1 MTSTPSEG
9 RQTPA
14 ENLMHH
20 DTSFTQDQLSQFEEH
35 EGPILEKLAVG
46 AILHNILTA
55 ANYDSARI
63 VDSASESIWTA
74 LLLTELTTSTFDSE
88 NKIDRIVNRI
98 EELNQTIQQLSL
110 NQSGPKYHGTAL
122 NPQTSQTAF
131 RPTPAA
137 SEPTPSNP
145 SSFVDESPPYSSKP
159 EYEGESSLFAH
170 AVFATKFLQNS
181 VRNNSSSEVALEMTS
196 VLNALRG
203 VIDAQK
209 QESDTVENLYPNALP
224 LPPGTSLRKL
234 PMPSTEKAM
243 ACLRIAQ
250 DSTPIQ
256 ILWLMDLQTIPE
268 FTTHFIKVCSPGPVT
283 EADLIIFYL
292 GLYWLFCECTN
303 VVEDESLKKEYT
315 AQSIICR
322 DSLETVLSRLPFHMP
337 ATLEHVL
344 ALCMASLYCVQRC
357 KPSAAW
363 NFICAASNLSQSLG
377 LHSSVMLDQETTESK
392 NQKTRLF
399 WCIYTTEKMLALRIG
414 RSSTIREND
423 ITVPSMTPEVLNN
436 PFFSHSFFSQ
446 AFPIWIGMSTLQG
459 RVYDEIYSPAS
470 LAQPASVRTARARA
484 LADETKRLM
493 AVEDDLQIKCEDQV
507 SRKLGT
513 VLSQLCFRSERVTS
527 LSMLTLIYRSIP
539 PDKPGGS
546 VFCDEC
552 IATARQAVKEHEKC
566 VEIFTSTEKQSNYF
580 LLYINWTLLQSPFI
594 PFIVLFCHM
603 IETSDP
609 SDLPCLRDLV
619 HTLETVT
626 EPSQYSLCQKQLS
639 MFKALYD
646 VAVKYFNIRAAA
658 TPEAMLDT
666 RGTGSA
672 GYCTPNPKLPSPVPQ
687 MGASNQNVANLSG
700 MLPFSSSGQ
709 PVDAAQGQMPMYDSR
724 TNQFEPGE
732 FDMGIDQ
739 PSRELATWFYANHDM
754 MRMLEDT

>member
-1 MTSTPSEG
+1 MPSDPDAKTPCPGGSLTFGARNLSSPEPRAKTLG
-9 RQTPA
+9 GLPCASGANDPDPA
-14 ENLMHH
+14 CPVHL
-20 DTSFTQDQLSQFEEH
+20 
-35 EGPILEKLAVG
+35 G
-46 AILHNILTA
+46 
-55 ANYDSARI
+55 
-63 VDSASESIWTA
+63 SIY
-74 LLLTELTTSTFDSE
+74 E

-110 NQSGPKYHGTAL
+110 NQPGPKYHGTPL
-122 NPQTSQTAF
+122 NPQTSQSAF
-131 RPTPAA
+131 RPTPAS
-137 SEPTPSNP
+137 SEPTPSDP
-145 SSFVDESPPYSSKP
+145 SFIGESPPYSSKP

-181 VRNNSSSEVALEMTS
+181 VSNNSSSEVALEMTS

-209 QESDTVENLYPNALP
+209 QQSDTVDNLYPHALP

-234 PMPSTEKAM
+234 PMPSTEKAL
-243 ACLRIAQ
+243 ACLRMAQ
-250 DSTPIQ
+250 GGFMQTHQVPSADVSEDSTPIQ
-256 ILWLMDLQTIPE
+256 ILWLMDLQTIPQ

-292 GLYWLFCECTN
+292 GLYWLFCECAN
-303 VVEDESLKKEYT
+303 AVEDENLKQEYNE
-315 AQSIICR
+315 QGIICR
-322 DSLETVLSRLPFHMP
+322 GSLETVLSRLPFHMP

-344 ALCMASLYCVQRC
+344 AMCMASLYCIQRC

-377 LHSSVMLDQETTESK
+377 FHSSMMLDQETTEIKS
-392 NQKTRLF
+392 QKTRLF

-423 ITVPSMTPEVLNN
+423 ITVPSMSPEVLND

-484 LADETKRLM
+484 LAAETKRLM
-493 AVEDDLQIKCEDQV
+493 EVEDDLQVKCKDQV
-507 SRKLGT
+507 ARKLGD

-539 PDKPGGS
+539 PDKPGAS

-552 IATARQAVKEHEKC
+552 IATARRAVREHEKC
-566 VEIFTSTEKQSNYF
+566 VEIFTSTEIQSNYF
-580 LLYINWTLLQSPFI
+580 LLYVNWTLLQSPFI

-603 IETSDP
+603 IETSDS
-609 SDLPCLRDLV
+609 SDLSCLRDLV
-619 HTLETVT
+619 QTLEMVT
-626 EPSQYSLCQKQLS
+626 EPSQYSMCQKQLS
-639 MFKALYD
+639 IFKALYD
-646 VAVKYFNIRAAA
+646 VAVKYFRVRAAA
-658 TPEAMLDT
+658 TPEGMLDT

-672 GYCTPNPKLPSPVPQ
+672 GYGTPNPKLPSSVPQ
-687 MGASNQNVANLSG
+687 MGAFDQGVANGSG
-700 MLPFSSSGQ
+700 MLPLSSSGQ
-709 PVDAAQGQMPMYDSR
+709 PLDAVQGQIPMFGSR

-739 PSRELATWFYANHDM
+739 PSAELATWFYANHHM
-754 MRMLEDT
+754 MRMMEDP

>member
-14 ENLMHH
+14 ENLMDH
-20 DTSFTQDQLSQFEEH
+20 DTSFTQGQLSQFEEH
-35 EGPILEKLAVG
+35 EGPILEKLACENCRQRKVKCDRVYPCTHCIKTKVQCNFPSG
-46 AILHNILTA
+46 QKPRAKRQRVLI
-55 ANYDSARI
+55 S
-63 VDSASESIWTA
+63 SIY
-74 LLLTELTTSTFDSE
+74 E

-137 SEPTPSNP
+137 SEPTPSNL
-145 SSFVDESPPYSSKP
+145 SLVGESPSYSSKP

-170 AVFATKFLQNS
+170 AVFATRFLQNS
-181 VRNNSSSEVALEMTS
+181 VNNNSPSEVALEMTS

-243 ACLRIAQ
+243 ACLRMAQ
-250 DSTPIQ
+250 GRFVLNNKSQTTDTSKDSPLIQ

-268 FTTHFIKVCSPGPVT
+268 FTTRFIKVCSPGPVT

-315 AQSIICR
+315 EQSIICR

-344 ALCMASLYCVQRC
+344 ALCMASLYCLQRC

-414 RSSTIREND
+414 RSSTIREKRHYRPD
-423 ITVPSMTPEVLNN
+423 
-436 PFFSHSFFSQ
+436 Q
-446 AFPIWIGMSTLQG
+446 AFPVWIGMSTLQG

-507 SRKLGT
+507 SRKLGN

-539 PDKPGGS
+539 P
-546 VFCDEC
+546 
-552 IATARQAVKEHEKC
+552 
-566 VEIFTSTEKQSNYF
+566 
-580 LLYINWTLLQSPFI
+580 
-594 PFIVLFCHM
+594 
-603 IETSDP
+603 
-609 SDLPCLRDLV
+609 
-619 HTLETVT
+619 
-626 EPSQYSLCQKQLS
+626 
-639 MFKALYD
+639 
-646 VAVKYFNIRAAA
+646 
-658 TPEAMLDT
+658 
-666 RGTGSA
+666 
-672 GYCTPNPKLPSPVPQ
+672 
-687 MGASNQNVANLSG
+687 
-700 MLPFSSSGQ
+700 
-709 PVDAAQGQMPMYDSR
+709 
-724 TNQFEPGE
+724 
-732 FDMGIDQ
+732 
-739 PSRELATWFYANHDM
+739 
-754 MRMLEDT
+754 

>member
-1 MTSTPSEG
+1 MRSRIP
-9 RQTPA
+9 
-14 ENLMHH
+14 MHPLH
-20 DTSFTQDQLSQFEEH
+20 QDQ
-35 EGPILEKLAVG
+35 G
-46 AILHNILTA
+46 AMHFPFRSKAKDKTPTRSNIQHLV
-55 ANYDSARI
+55 SPSGR
-63 VDSASESIWTA
+63 

-250 DSTPIQ
+250 GRFALENKSQATDTSKDSTPIQ

>member
-1 MTSTPSEG
+1 MIVLELSTAQGVTCIHLKRVPMFTSSGQMRSRIP
-9 RQTPA
+9 
-14 ENLMHH
+14 MHPLH
-20 DTSFTQDQLSQFEEH
+20 QDQ
-35 EGPILEKLAVG
+35 G
-46 AILHNILTA
+46 AMHFPFRSKAKDKTPTRSNIQHLV
-55 ANYDSARI
+55 SPSGR
-63 VDSASESIWTA
+63 

-250 DSTPIQ
+250 GRFALENKSQATDTSKDSTPIQ

-344 ALCMASLYCVQRC
+344 ALCMAVSFPKSPENKSHVLINPSHCTVCKGASHQQHGTSYVQPPTSVSLSVFTAASCWTKKRQSQRTKRPGSSGASIRPRRC
-357 KPSAAW
+357 WPSAS
-363 NFICAASNLSQSLG
+363 AALPPF
-377 LHSSVMLDQETTESK
+377 EKTT
-392 NQKTRLF
+392 
-399 WCIYTTEKMLALRIG
+399 
-414 RSSTIREND
+414 
-423 ITVPSMTPEVLNN
+423 
-436 PFFSHSFFSQ
+436 
-446 AFPIWIGMSTLQG
+446 
-459 RVYDEIYSPAS
+459 
-470 LAQPASVRTARARA
+470 
-484 LADETKRLM
+484 
-493 AVEDDLQIKCEDQV
+493 
-507 SRKLGT
+507 
-513 VLSQLCFRSERVTS
+513 
-527 LSMLTLIYRSIP
+527 
-539 PDKPGGS
+539 
-546 VFCDEC
+546 
-552 IATARQAVKEHEKC
+552 
-566 VEIFTSTEKQSNYF
+566 
-580 LLYINWTLLQSPFI
+580 
-594 PFIVLFCHM
+594 
-603 IETSDP
+603 
-609 SDLPCLRDLV
+609 
-619 HTLETVT
+619 
-626 EPSQYSLCQKQLS
+626 
-639 MFKALYD
+639 
-646 VAVKYFNIRAAA
+646 
-658 TPEAMLDT
+658 
-666 RGTGSA
+666 
-672 GYCTPNPKLPSPVPQ
+672 LPSRV
-687 MGASNQNVANLSG
+687 
-700 MLPFSSSGQ
+700 
-709 PVDAAQGQMPMYDSR
+709 
-724 TNQFEPGE
+724 
-732 FDMGIDQ
+732 
-739 PSRELATWFYANHDM
+739 
-754 MRMLEDT
+754 